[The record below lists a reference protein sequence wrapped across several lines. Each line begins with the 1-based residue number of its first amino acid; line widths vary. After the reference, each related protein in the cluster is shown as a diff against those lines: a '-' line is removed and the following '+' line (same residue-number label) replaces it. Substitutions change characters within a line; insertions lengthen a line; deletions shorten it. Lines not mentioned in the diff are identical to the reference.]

1 MNVKKLVVKTGSV
14 CTLRCEK
21 CGEFNPYYKQRG
33 KAFSV
38 EAQCLSDDVFKIANM
53 VETIE
58 ILHIAGGEALLHKD
72 LAQFLAFANSLNNI
86 KSIELVSNGTII
98 PSNTVMN
105 ILEDTGR
112 DKIKLLI
119 SDYGDSGVDNKSVI
133 DFLKKSK
140 VNFILMRD
148 MVWKDKSDVTKKN
161 LKEEELDYIADNC
174 GTYRKEGYYT
184 LIDGIISAHCPTAG
198 SLMYY
203 LDLYDDMEYEWFD
216 LRNTQ
221 EHLILKKLKALDS
234 QKGLAACKYCT
245 PSYEALDIPAG
256 VQITKTKDM
265 VNKEALIN
273 LANILESKKP
283 IYMLGCK
290 SKTAL
295 SLMDMVSK
303 SEEKFKRIFDY
314 RWQEINNG
322 TYYENLQKYYDACGL
337 AIEAAP
343 NDYNRLEQGIIIVA
357 MEEKY
362 QRKWLK
368 KASGSHHK
376 VIDGYDLVF
385 NKEYEKCIAKGGL
398 NSGDMGLCRGCRASF
413 RSCPVRRDYYEKK
426 LGIKRDKV
434 LRHVADKLGYICN
447 LKCEYCCEF
456 LPQFTEKHKKK
467 FDWKRGVE
475 DIKKLSDSLE
485 YINCLS
491 FSGGDVMLNKDLCH
505 VLDETAKLP
514 NIGDIYILTNGT
526 YIPHKKILDSLK
538 RNKERIH
545 IVINNYECNNGA
557 GGIVE
562 KLKEGSINCWVR
574 PNEGWYDFNEICFR
588 NRTVNELKN
597 IYEHCSFDYN
607 DNYYYIIFDGKMNL
621 RCGVANG
628 LLYYLN
634 KYEENTEDYIDIREI
649 SIQNLPHQ
657 ITLLEDRG
665 YLDICNYCESC
676 TTEGR
681 SLKPAEAQRGSEE

>member
-1 MNVKKLVVKTGSV
+1 MIIKKLVVKTGSV

-38 EAQCLSDDVFKIANM
+38 EAERLSDDVFKIANM
-53 VETIE
+53 VEAIE
-58 ILHIAGGEALLHKD
+58 VLHIAGGEALIHKD

-86 KSIELVSNGTII
+86 NSIELVSNGTII
-98 PSNTVMN
+98 PSNAVMN
-105 ILEDTGR
+105 ILEGAGR
-112 DKIKLLI
+112 KKIKLLI
-119 SDYGDSGVDNKSVI
+119 SDYSGSGVDNKSTI
-133 DFLKKSK
+133 DFMKKSK
-140 VNFILMRD
+140 VNFVLMRD
-148 MVWKDKSDVTKKN
+148 MVWNDKSDVTKKN
-161 LKEEELDYIADNC
+161 LRKEDFEYIADNC
-174 GTYRKEGYYT
+174 KTYRKEGYFT

-203 LDLYDDMEYEWFD
+203 LDLYDGMEYAWFD
-216 LRNTQ
+216 LRNTKEDQ
-221 EHLILKKLKALDS
+221 ILEKLMALDF
-234 QKGLAACKYCT
+234 QKNLAACDYCT
-245 PSYEALDIPAG
+245 PSFEASVIPAG
-256 VQITKTKDM
+256 VQITKINNII
-265 VNKEALIN
+265 NKEDLIN
-273 LANILESKKP
+273 LDSILESKKP
-283 IYMLGCK
+283 IYMLGCR
-290 SKTAL
+290 SKTAM
-295 SLMDMVSK
+295 SLMDMISK
-303 SEEKFKRIFDY
+303 AGRKIEKIFDY

-322 TYYENLQKYYDACGL
+322 TLYGSLRKYYDDCGL
-337 AIEAAP
+337 TIRAVP
-343 NDYNRLEQGIIIVA
+343 NDFDKLKQGIIIVA

-368 KASGSHHK
+368 DASGSHHII
-376 VIDGYDLVF
+376 IDGYDLVF
-385 NKEYEKCIAKGGL
+385 YKEYEKCISKGGPHSKDL
-398 NSGDMGLCRGCRASF
+398 SLCRGCQASF

-426 LGIKRDKV
+426 LGITRDKV
-434 LRHVADKLGYICN
+434 LRHIADKLGYICN

-456 LPQFTEKHKKK
+456 LPQFTAWHKKK
-467 FDWKRGVE
+467 FDWERGVE

-491 FSGGDVMLNKDLCH
+491 FSGGDVMLNRDLCY

-526 YIPHKKILDSLK
+526 YIPHKDILDSLE
-538 RNKERIH
+538 RNKEHIH
-545 IVINNYECNNGA
+545 IVINNYERNDEA
-557 GGIVE
+557 RGIVE
-562 KLKEGSINCWVR
+562 ELEARSINCRVR
-574 PNEGWYDFNEICFR
+574 PNEGWYDLNQIHFR
-588 NRTVNELKN
+588 NRAVNELKD

-634 KYEENTEDYIDIREI
+634 KYEENTEDYIDIRSY
-649 SIQNLPHQ
+649 SIEKLPHE

-676 TTEGR
+676 TTEDR
-681 SLKPAEAQRGSEE
+681 NLKPAEAQRG